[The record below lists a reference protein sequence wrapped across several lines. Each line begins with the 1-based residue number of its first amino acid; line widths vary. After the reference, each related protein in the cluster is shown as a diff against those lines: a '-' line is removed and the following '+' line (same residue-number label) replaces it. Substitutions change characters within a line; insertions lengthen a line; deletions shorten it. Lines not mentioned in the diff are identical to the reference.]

1 MEIELIYCQFMERK
15 CSSDLEK
22 MENNTSNSVSSEK
35 KPSLGSILA
44 SEETRP
50 TEKASTF
57 VNHAEITWH
66 KQRREWTGDIN
77 QRAPKVAKDPVISW
91 SMTYEDL
98 LMTGEP
104 FPQSIPLSE
113 MVDFLVDIWNDEG
126 LYD

>member
-22 MENNTSNSVSSEK
+22 MESNTSNSV
-35 KPSLGSILA
+35 PS
-44 SEETRP
+44 
-50 TEKASTF
+50 EKASPF

-66 KQRREWTGDIN
+66 KQRKDWIGDIN
-77 QRAPKVAKDPVISW
+77 HRAPKVAKEPVISW

-98 LMTGEP
+98 LTTGEP